1 MFSKLFG
8 RRPAARE
15 EAATHGS
22 LDDAGPVAGNIYA
35 FHTMPTNE
43 FGAPETGRW
52 AAVKVLGK
60 NEALVVVA
68 VSDGIWN
75 SLPSLQEVGRS
86 SILRE
91 HRFAF
96 TGRLAVFGIIADGW
110 SPSGLDQLTLLG
122 AIKVSSEHK
131 SLAEQILGRAVGSR
145 TAGMWAANHA
155 AEGEW
160 RWTHDRE
167 AFSEEIERQQAKAAE
182 QRAAQEKRYRERLSK
197 LTWDQLLAETP
208 FQRWTPSPPFPPAEF
223 TAEAREV
230 IHATCK
236 KLEALGA
243 KPKKA
248 DVRAALKSCVEWF
261 NAADE
266 SAGGVIETEEREDIF
281 AVLEEMAHVARQK
294 NLVEEID
301 AWRDW

>member
-1 MFSKLFG
+1 LG
-8 RRPAARE
+8 RRTPERQSS
-15 EAATHGS
+15 TPVIP
-22 LDDAGPVAGNIYA
+22 DDNAEPIAGNIYA
-35 FHTMPTNE
+35 FQTAPANE
-43 FGAPETGRW
+43 FSAPETGRW
-52 AAVKVLGK
+52 AAFKVLGL
-60 NEALVVVA
+60 NERMVVVA
-68 VSDGIWN
+68 VLDGIWN
-75 SLPSLQEVGRS
+75 DLPLLKDTAKAA
-86 SILRE
+86 ILKE
-91 HRFAF
+91 HRFAWTGQQAVF
-96 TGRLAVFGIIADGW
+96 GINTEWWQSSELREQRLLGRLAVSSQEIA
-110 SPSGLDQLTLLG
+110 
-122 AIKVSSEHK
+122 
-131 SLAEQILGRAVGSR
+131 LASQVIGFAPGSR
-145 TAGMWAANHA
+145 MSTLGAANHA

-160 RWTHDRE
+160 RWKHDRV
-167 AFSEEIERQQAKAAE
+167 AFSEEVERKQAKAAE

-223 TAEAREV
+223 TTEAREV

-266 SAGGVIETEEREDIF
+266 RAGGVIETEEREDIF

-294 NLVEEID
+294 SLVEEID
-301 AWRDW
+301 AWRHW